1 MSSFPS
7 RGLYAITDRELCGS
21 PSIEQNVELAIQGG
35 AVVIQYRD
43 KGTDKARRK
52 AEACRLLEVCRAYQV
67 ALIIN
72 DDIDL
77 AADIGAQG
85 VHVGKDDGTLAQAR
99 AALGSDAI
107 VGVSCYNSIEKAV
120 AAEAA
125 GADYVAFG
133 RFFPS
138 PTKPDASPATL
149 KELRANRA
157 RLGVPVV
164 AIGGINSDNAQQLLD
179 AGADLL
185 AVINA
190 VFGTGDPRAAASR
203 FSHFFLEP

>member
-7 RGLYAITDRELCGS
+7 KGLYAITDRELCAS
-21 PSIEQNVELAIQGG
+21 PSIEDNVERAIQGG
-35 AVVIQYRD
+35 AAVIQYRD
-43 KGTDKARRK
+43 KGTDGARRK
-52 AEACRLLEVCRAYQV
+52 AEALGLLDVCRANQV

-77 AADIGAQG
+77 ATNIGAHG
-85 VHVGKDDGTLAQAR
+85 VHVGKDDGTLAEAR
-99 AALGSDAI
+99 AALGPNAI
-107 VGVSCYNSIEKAV
+107 IGVSCYNSIEMAI

-138 PTKPDASPATL
+138 SIKPDAMRASL
-149 KELRANRA
+149 GELRANRS
-157 RLGVPVV
+157 RLNVPVV
-164 AIGGINSDNAQQLLD
+164 AIGGINPDNAQELLD

-190 VFGTGDPRAAASR
+190 VFGTEDPRSAASR
-203 FSHFFLEP
+203 FSQFF

>member
-7 RGLYAITDRELCGS
+7 RGLYAITDRALCAS
-21 PSIEQNVELAIQGG
+21 PSIEQNVEMAIQGG

-43 KGTDKARRK
+43 KGTDIARRNV
-52 AEACRLLEVCRAYQV
+52 EARRLLEVCRANQV

-72 DDIDL
+72 DDIKL

-85 VHVGKDDGTLAQAR
+85 VHVGKDDGTLAEAR

-133 RFFPS
+133 RFFS
-138 PTKPDASPATL
+138 FT
-149 KELRANRA
+149 
-157 RLGVPVV
+157 
-164 AIGGINSDNAQQLLD
+164 
-179 AGADLL
+179 
-185 AVINA
+185 
-190 VFGTGDPRAAASR
+190 
-203 FSHFFLEP
+203 H